1 RMQGRRCPMHKLF
14 AVIARE
20 YKEIVK
26 KKSFLVGTLLTPLF
40 MIAIIFLPT
49 LFIDRETKDPIEFTL
64 VDLGSGLIS
73 EFKEAFGVTLPDG
86 RPMYIV
92 DYIRSSPEQIDEL
105 KAELSLQV
113 DEGTLNFYVI
123 IPEDIIETGYAER
136 YAKKRGSFA
145 DIKSIENTISGV
157 VVRERLSQFK
167 VPPEEIM
174 AATRDINLEY
184 KQVGPEGEERGGG
197 NFLTQYLS
205 GIAFVM
211 ILFTSIMGYGQ
222 HLMRAVMEEK
232 NTRIMEVL
240 VSSLTPFQLM
250 MGKILGLGAAGITQ
264 MALWA
269 ILGSSVFLFAGS
281 SDFVSGMLANAE
293 ALSINFF
300 LSFIAFFILGYF
312 LFATLFALL
321 GSIVSSEKEVQQFVA
336 PITMILVI
344 PIILAMYIMQ
354 NPDAPWIVAV
364 SYIPF
369 LTPTMMILR
378 ASFTFVPP
386 AEIIIG
392 IVVMIISIL
401 LLGAVTARI
410 FRVGILM
417 YGKRPTLP
425 ELVKWVK
432 YK

>member
-1 RMQGRRCPMHKLF
+1 MHKLF

>member
-1 RMQGRRCPMHKLF
+1 MCIRD
-14 AVIARE
+14 
-20 YKEIVK
+20 
-26 KKSFLVGTLLTPLF
+26 SLTPLF

>member
-1 RMQGRRCPMHKLF
+1 MQGRRCPMHKLF